1 MREEEG
7 AAAESAPRRPPRP
20 ALPSSRRDYW
30 GADAGGAPP
39 RCWPLCGH
47 SSFIHQAH
55 CRPSLQSPNFPSPA
69 MGPLVVGCERKSGR
83 MERALAA
90 GCPGRWGAGGLQ
102 VWGGFA
108 SARSPHLPPS
118 LAQSNVNPVPARSP
132 PGPWRRRRQAPQPLL
147 WGGGALDLPEHRLQ
161 RLGGGEGPS
170 PGGAAW
176 ALPPTLPGL
185 HLGHQAPSSARPNS
199 GPCLGALPP
208 RGGSSCSTS
217 HPTVGGGCSPALRGP
232 FCGPEPWETLWGAWV
247 GLRVQALEPGGA
259 GGIS

>member
-1 MREEEG
+1 MSGGNFKEAAPSRAGLSPRRPAARRQRVFEVDPLGVGAPGQGPGGAGAGRGAVLPPRAAPGGADVREEEG

-147 WGGGALDLPEHRLQ
+147 WGGGRFV
-161 RLGGGEGPS
+161 
-170 PGGAAW
+170 
-176 ALPPTLPGL
+176 PP
-185 HLGHQAPSSARPNS
+185 
-199 GPCLGALPP
+199 
-208 RGGSSCSTS
+208 
-217 HPTVGGGCSPALRGP
+217 
-232 FCGPEPWETLWGAWV
+232 
-247 GLRVQALEPGGA
+247 
-259 GGIS
+259 